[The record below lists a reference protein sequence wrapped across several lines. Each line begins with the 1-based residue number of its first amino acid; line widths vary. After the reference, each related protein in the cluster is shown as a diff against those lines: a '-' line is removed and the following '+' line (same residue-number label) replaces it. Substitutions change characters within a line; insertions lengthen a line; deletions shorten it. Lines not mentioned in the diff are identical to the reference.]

1 MVIITNQ
8 EAVHRNIS
16 ILFAEVKNMKKDC
29 KILFIINQ
37 KLHEIAW
44 IQLVSIA
51 ILIMPLLILVATGTI
66 SIKAFEAIGIIIVL
80 IETIPFAI
88 LLLIKALIQLKYKQ

>member
-1 MVIITNQ
+1 MDS
-8 EAVHRNIS
+8 IS
-16 ILFAEVKNMKKDC
+16 INC
-29 KILFIINQ
+29 
-37 KLHEIAW
+37 
-44 IQLVSIA
+44 

-66 SIKAFEAIGIIIVL
+66 SIKAFEVIGIIIVL